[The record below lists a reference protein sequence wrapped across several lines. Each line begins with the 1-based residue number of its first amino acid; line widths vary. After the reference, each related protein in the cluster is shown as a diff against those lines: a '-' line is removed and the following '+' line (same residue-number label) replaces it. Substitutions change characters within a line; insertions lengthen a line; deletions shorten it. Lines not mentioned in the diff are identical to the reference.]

1 MPNWEKLAQC
11 FRPVAAY
18 SGSSTN
24 RNCCGLLA
32 QKTNRV
38 KKSTGRV
45 PDKSRDE
52 HSKCPQQTLTLLHG
66 IIIKVYLILELSAEM
81 YTWSNNAGTTK
92 SSSWIRLISVSKGTD
107 Q

>member
-11 FRPVAAY
+11 FRPVAAH

-66 IIIKVYLILELSAEM
+66 IIIKVDLILELSAET
-81 YTWSNNAGTTK
+81 YTWNHKVNLCLK
-92 SSSWIRLISVSKGTD
+92 RIRSVVRRKLG
-107 Q
+107 